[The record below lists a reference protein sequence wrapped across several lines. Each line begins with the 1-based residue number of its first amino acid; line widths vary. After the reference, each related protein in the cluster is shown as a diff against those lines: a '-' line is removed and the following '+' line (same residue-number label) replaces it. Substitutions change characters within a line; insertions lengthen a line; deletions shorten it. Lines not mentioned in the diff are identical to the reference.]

1 MTQWK
6 YDFVW
11 KQFRIV
17 MKFPQGTSHIEIKG
31 CQLHNV
37 KEIGIKLENGIKNYW
52 QTRIFLWGK
61 IFVIIM

>member
-17 MKFPQGTSHIEIKG
+17 MKFPYGTSHIEIKG